1 MNIRLLSTALLLV
14 PGVAFA
20 HPGDPQHLGL
30 GAGISHPLTGV
41 DHLAAMVAVGI
52 LGATIGG
59 RATWVLPLSFVSMM
73 IVGGLLG
80 LAGLPLVG
88 VETAIVLSSVAF
100 GAMIM
105 LNIRPAL
112 LTAMGIVG
120 LFAVFHGHAHGAEL
134 PTGAVAWV
142 YVAGFVAATIVLHI
156 LGAMSAIAARRHGKM
171 FNRAAGFAIA
181 SVGVLAGAG
190 YI

>member
-1 MNIRLLSTALLLV
+1 MNIRLLSTALVLV

-20 HPGDPQHLGL
+20 HTGDPQHLGL

-59 RATWVLPLSFVSMM
+59 RSIWALPLSFVSMM
-73 IVGGLLG
+73 IVGALLG
-80 LAGLPLVG
+80 LAGQPLVG
-88 VETAIVLSSVAF
+88 VETAIVMSSVAF

-105 LNIRPAL
+105 LDIRPAL
-112 LTAMGIVG
+112 STAIGIVG
-120 LFAVFHGHAHGAEL
+120 LFAVFHGHAHGAEM
-134 PTGAVAWV
+134 PTGGVAWV
-142 YVAGFVAATIVLHI
+142 YVAGFVAATMALHI
-156 LGAMSAIAARRHGKM
+156 LGAMSAISARHHGDM
-171 FNRAAGFAIA
+171 FKRAAGFAIA
-181 SVGVLAGAG
+181 SFGVLAGAG